1 VKRERDEG
9 KKHVFQVYTVCTC
22 LSSSRFYIL
31 STIQLALAQWKEHFF
46 LVIQQ
51 DDAKLAKATL
61 RLISQQ
67 RQGET
72 IDQTLVK
79 KVVDSFVSLGLDV
92 ADPNKECLDVYKEHF
107 ETAFIS
113 ATEQFYKKESENYL
127 AQNPVP
133 DYLKKAEE
141 RLREE
146 ENRVDR
152 YLHNKT
158 RKDLIS
164 KCENVLIRE
173 HSDLLTESFQTLLDY
188 EKDDDL
194 QRMYSLLSRIPDG
207 LDPLRK
213 KFETHVKNAGLAAI
227 SKLVGGGANIESL
240 DPKAYV
246 DALLQVH
253 QKNSDIVNRSFKGE
267 AGFAA
272 SLDKAC
278 REFVN
283 RNTATGAS
291 STKSPELIAKHTDML
306 LRKNNKMAEED
317 DLEGA
322 LNRVVCL
329 LILVASKEH
338 LSNVLHIHQMVLF
351 KYLEDK
357 DVFQTF
363 YTTKLS
369 KRLIHGVSASD
380 EAEASMISK
389 LKEACGFEYTNK
401 LQRMFTGEFNL

>member
-1 VKRERDEG
+1 
-9 KKHVFQVYTVCTC
+9 
-22 LSSSRFYIL
+22 
-31 STIQLALAQWKEHFF
+31 
-46 LVIQQ
+46 
-51 DDAKLAKATL
+51 
-61 RLISQQ
+61 
-67 RQGET
+67 
-72 IDQTLVK
+72 
-79 KVVDSFVSLGLDV
+79 
-92 ADPNKECLDVYKEHF
+92 
-107 ETAFIS
+107 
-113 ATEQFYKKESENYL
+113 
-127 AQNPVP
+127 
-133 DYLKKAEE
+133 
-141 RLREE
+141 
-146 ENRVDR
+146 
-152 YLHNKT
+152 
-158 RKDLIS
+158 
-164 KCENVLIRE
+164 
-173 HSDLLTESFQTLLDY
+173 LTESFQTLLDY